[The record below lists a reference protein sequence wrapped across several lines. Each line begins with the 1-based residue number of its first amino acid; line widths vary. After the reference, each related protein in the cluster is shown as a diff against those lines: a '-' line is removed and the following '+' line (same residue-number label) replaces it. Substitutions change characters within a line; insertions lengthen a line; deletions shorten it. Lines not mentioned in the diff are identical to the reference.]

1 MRQLIIACAGFLIA
15 NIIIVILGMTFAAP
29 GLFTIALC
37 ATGPGFFLTLGA
49 AAGRFTR
56 DYEVVSKDNIRARA
70 MHRPEPLG

>member
-1 MRQLIIACAGFLIA
+1 MRQLIIACGIFLVA
-15 NIIIVILGMTFAAP
+15 NIIIVVLGLTFAAP

-49 AAGRFTR
+49 AFGRFSR
-56 DYEVVSKDNIRARA
+56 DYTIVSKDNGRSRA

>member
-1 MRQLIIACAGFLIA
+1 MRQLIIACAIFLFA
-15 NIIIVILGMTFAAP
+15 NIIIVVLGMAFAAP

-56 DYEVVSKDNIRARA
+56 DYTIVQNPEAAARPA
-70 MHRPEPLG
+70 PHQAPLG